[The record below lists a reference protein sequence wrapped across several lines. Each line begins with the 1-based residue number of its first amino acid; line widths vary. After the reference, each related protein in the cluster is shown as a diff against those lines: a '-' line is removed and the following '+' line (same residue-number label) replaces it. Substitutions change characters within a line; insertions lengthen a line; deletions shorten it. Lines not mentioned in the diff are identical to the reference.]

1 MDITSQVIDAIN
13 GWLQNLATHL
23 LRPALTAAGQLLFQ
37 TPAYDSIPEVGHS
50 WSLVRDAADGL
61 FVLALLAA
69 GVLVMASGTFE
80 SRYSAKVLVPRI
92 VLAAVSANASL
103 AICGGLIRIDNALV
117 QGLLGPNP
125 GAVTFAQLAG
135 MIQGPA
141 SDQVVGSLVSIAAAI
156 LAVLLVVLYIG
167 RDLLLL
173 VATVLA
179 PLALATYALPQV
191 DEIARLWWRVFSA
204 LLFVQ
209 VIQAVL
215 VEVGLQLLRHT
226 DWLGPVSDLTSG
238 LVLITLLYILFKLPF
253 AAYQWA
259 FRQRLSQSS
268 VVQGTVATVRTV
280 ATAVA
285 TAVAA

>member
-13 GWLQNLATHL
+13 GWLQSFAAHL
-23 LRPALTAAGQLLFQ
+23 LKPALTAAGQLLFQ
-37 TPAYDSIPEVGHS
+37 TPAYDSIPEVGQS
-50 WSLVRDAADGL
+50 WALVRDAADGL
-61 FVLALLAA
+61 FVLTFLGV

-80 SRYSAKVLVPRI
+80 SRYSAKVLVPRV
-92 VLAAVSANASL
+92 VLAAVAANASL
-103 AICGGLIRIDNALV
+103 AICGGMIRLDNALV
-117 QGLLGPNP
+117 QGLLGTDP
-125 GAVTFAQLAG
+125 GAKTFGQLAG
-135 MIQGPA
+135 MIQGPAA

-179 PLALATYALPQV
+179 PLALATYALPQT

-215 VEVGLQLLRHT
+215 IEVGLQLLKHT
-226 DWLGPVSDLTSG
+226 SWLGPVSDLTSG
-238 LVLITLLYILFKLPF
+238 LVLVTLLYLLFKLPF

-259 FRQRLSQSS
+259 FRQRISQHP
-268 VVQGTVATVRTV
+268 VVQGTVATVR
-280 ATAVA
+280 AVA